1 MRTILFILFSIPCYT
16 FCQILA
22 EATRVAYK
30 SASCDEV
37 ILYAAQ
43 DCAHCYY
50 YQPVD
55 FRMSSKPDGTPEG
68 SFVTWKNDNESKIIG
83 GVLHLLTTWGLTA
96 EREKATQAF
105 LRSTVDSLGTLMGP
119 STIRATPESLTIH
132 GDDKLAK
139 ILKRSLSNVPLAPLT
154 PGSKTALSFR
164 FNEDVIADVL
174 DCLKNPGK
182 TTASIK
188 ALYTYEVTS
197 PNGIQ
202 KTRTTMLT
210 LGFKE
215 ILQRVKNEK

>member
-1 MRTILFILFSIPCYT
+1 MRTILFILFSVPCYSY
-16 FCQILA
+16 CQILT

-30 SASCDEV
+30 NASCDEV

-55 FRMSSKPDGTPEG
+55 FRISSKPDGTPEI
-68 SFVTWKNDNESKIIG
+68 SLVTWKSDNESKIIG

-96 EREKATQAF
+96 EREKGTQTF
-105 LRSTVDSLGTLMGP
+105 LRSAVDSLGTLMGP
-119 STIRATPESLTIH
+119 STITATPETLTIH
-132 GDDKLAK
+132 GDDKLAT

-164 FNEDVIADVL
+164 FNEDVIDDVL
-174 DCLKNPGK
+174 DYLKNPGK
-182 TTASIK
+182 TTTSLK

-202 KTRTTMLT
+202 KTKSTTLT

-215 ILQRVKNEK
+215 ILQRVKNVK